1 MLLTNCADAIRAK
14 SGERNGAHADEP
26 AVGAAPP
33 CDLASSLDA
42 FIAPDYRL
50 GHQPLSAI
58 QRPCNSAAHA
68 LVSPGPR
75 VDVRFLAGA
84 ASPAALAPSGDRPI
98 GLATP
103 TRLWDDRGRRMNAE
117 ASQEQVRVGLL
128 GVGLMGSAMAHRLLD
143 RGIAV
148 IAWDRDAEQLRALEA
163 RGGEPAEGPSEVV
176 SGAGAVITMLPTADV
191 ILDVVRPLLDDWPEG
206 AIWLQMSSV
215 GASEADQLAQV
226 AEAHAVRLVDAPV
239 SGSTHPAEEGQL
251 TILASGPDSARTAVE
266 PIFDAL
272 ASRVLWVGE
281 AGMGSR
287 LKLAANHWMIT
298 MVAALAE
305 SMHLCQA
312 MGLDQEQF
320 IALLDGGPLGSVYAL
335 QKLDEMQRHQYPA
348 GFPVRLALKDLEL
361 VREVEQTSRAAMPLL
376 DAVLERFATAN
387 ESLADQ
393 DLAAIYELGGP
404 AKDLS

>member
-1 MLLTNCADAIRAK
+1 
-14 SGERNGAHADEP
+14 
-26 AVGAAPP
+26 
-33 CDLASSLDA
+33 
-42 FIAPDYRL
+42 
-50 GHQPLSAI
+50 
-58 QRPCNSAAHA
+58 
-68 LVSPGPR
+68 
-75 VDVRFLAGA
+75 
-84 ASPAALAPSGDRPI
+84 
-98 GLATP
+98 
-103 TRLWDDRGRRMNAE
+103 MNAE
-117 ASQEQVRVGLL
+117 ANQEKVRVGLL

-148 IAWDRDAEQLRALEA
+148 TAWDRDSEQLRALEG

-176 SGAGAVITMLPTADV
+176 SGTGVVITMLPTAAV
-191 ILDVVRPLLDDWPEG
+191 ILDVVEPLLKDWPEG
-206 AIWLQMSSV
+206 TIWLQMSSV
-215 GASEADQLAQV
+215 GAAEADQLTQV

-239 SGSTHPAEEGQL
+239 SGSTHPAEEGEL

-287 LKLAANHWMIT
+287 LKLAANHWMIA

-305 SMHLCQA
+305 SMQLCEG
-312 MGLDQEQF
+312 MGLDQQQF

-335 QKLDEMQRHQYPA
+335 QKLDEMRRHEYPA

-361 VREVEQTSRAAMPLL
+361 VREVEQSSRATMPLL
-376 DAVLERFATAN
+376 DAVLERFVTA
-387 ESLADQ
+387 SQDHADQ

-404 AKDLS
+404 AKA